1 MATGY
6 LEQLVEERKWQEELT
21 KVDVQFLYHIM
32 NDAAVNMDFRYRA
45 LICSGMNW
53 PRANTASLV

>member
-45 LICSGMNW
+45 QTHLQWHELAEG
-53 PRANTASLV
+53 